1 MNIVFLEVC
10 VFLVS
15 NIVHFFVDIDRMQA
29 HFENIQR
36 IADTTTLPHAM
47 HHLSSRIAEE
57 LDLSQLLERLQNAKN
72 QPNSLT
78 QSEKIELWDRL
89 KIISMN
95 ILFIYLFNLHYCAC
109 NILASRFSF
118 ISLSQ
123 GYYD

>member
-1 MNIVFLEVC
+1 MNIVFPEVC

-15 NIVHFFVDIDRMQA
+15 NIVDFFVDIDRMQA

-109 NILASRFSF
+109 NILASRFSL

>member
-1 MNIVFLEVC
+1 MNIVFAKVC

-15 NIVHFFVDIDRMQA
+15 NIVDFFVDIDRMQA

-78 QSEKIELWDRL
+78 HSEKIELWDRL
-89 KIISMN
+89 KIISTN
-95 ILFIYLFNLHYCAC
+95 ILLFIFLKIYIYIYIYIIVLVTC
-109 NILASRFSF
+109 
-118 ISLSQ
+118 
-123 GYYD
+123 

>member
-1 MNIVFLEVC
+1 MFLFHWYHVVFPEVC

-15 NIVHFFVDIDRMQA
+15 KIADLFVDIDRMQA

-36 IADTTTLPHAM
+36 IADTTTLPHVM
-47 HHLSSRIAEE
+47 DHLSSRIAEE

-78 QSEKIELWDRL
+78 HSEKIELWDRL

-95 ILFIYLFNLHYCAC
+95 ILLFYIYIYIIVLVTY
-109 NILASRFSF
+109 
-118 ISLSQ
+118 
-123 GYYD
+123 